1 MSEMGHAETSAQV
14 VAGSAHL
21 PIGRQLPYHP
31 TAEIPFRRQPLLVL
45 RRSAMARS
53 RKPVIGIA
61 LGSGVGRGWAHLGVL
76 SVLEASGLKPDIICG
91 TSIGALVGGACVG
104 GRMTELEDWARG
116 LTKGRMTR
124 LFDFQLSASGV
135 IAGRRVTQILH
146 PDLHALS
153 IEKLD
158 RPFVA
163 VATDLSTGQE
173 VWLRQ
178 GNLVEAIRA
187 SYAVPGLFPPVQHD
201 GRWLIDGALV
211 NPVPVS
217 VCRALGA
224 DVTIA
229 VSLNMDYLGESPQE
243 DDEALEMIEYERPDK
258 SERAGLSMGSMRR
271 FFGRRRADPSLF
283 TVVARAL
290 TIVQDRIARSRLAG
304 DPPDILIAPKVGDV
318 GLFEF
323 YRAAESILAGENAAK
338 SSLSEIRAAVQR
350 RAGGA
355 DPGVRSEQAR
365 GAVRG
370 GAAPA

>member
-1 MSEMGHAETSAQV
+1 MRF
-14 VAGSAHL
+14 VAGSADASAVELDTHPCDTGGPL
-21 PIGRQLPYHP
+21 P
-31 TAEIPFRRQPLLVL
+31 
-45 RRSAMARS
+45 
-53 RKPVIGIA
+53 RKPLIGIA

-76 SVLEASGLKPDIICG
+76 KFLEAEGLSPDIVCG
-91 TSIGALVGGACVG
+91 TSIGALVGGAYVG
-104 GRMTELEDWARG
+104 GRMRELEDWARG
-116 LTKGRMTR
+116 LSKGRMTR

-135 IAGRRVTQILH
+135 IAGRRIAQIL
-146 PDLHALS
+146 PPELHARA
-153 IEKLD
+153 IEDLG

-187 SYAVPGLFPPVQHD
+187 SYAIPGLFPPVRLD

-229 VSLNMDYLGESPQE
+229 VSLSMGRLSESPLE
-243 DDEALEMIEYERPDK
+243 DDEALEVVQGEAPVNSGQGRLGMR
-258 SERAGLSMGSMRR
+258 SVRR
-271 FFGRRRADPSLF
+271 FLGRRRSDPSLF

-290 TIVQDRIARSRLAG
+290 SIVQDRIARSRLAG
-304 DPPDILIAPKVGDV
+304 DPPEILISPKVGDV

-323 YRAAESILAGENAAK
+323 YRAAECIAAGEAAAK
-338 SSLSEIRAAVQR
+338 GLLPDIRAAIQR
-350 RAGGA
+350 HT
-355 DPGVRSEQAR
+355 R
-365 GAVRG
+365 G
-370 GAAPA
+370 PASRIRRHETP

>member
-1 MSEMGHAETSAQV
+1 
-14 VAGSAHL
+14 
-21 PIGRQLPYHP
+21 
-31 TAEIPFRRQPLLVL
+31 
-45 RRSAMARS
+45 MARS
-53 RKPVIGIA
+53 RKPIIGIA

-76 SVLEASGLKPDIICG
+76 NVLEASGLKPDIVCG

-104 GRMTELEDWARG
+104 GRMAELEDWARG
-116 LTKGRMTR
+116 LTKSRMTR
-124 LFDFQLSASGV
+124 LFDFQLRASGV

-146 PDLHALS
+146 PDLHALT
-153 IEKLD
+153 IEKID

-187 SYAVPGLFPPVQHD
+187 SYAVPGLFPPVQRD

-243 DDEALEMIEYERPDK
+243 DDEALDMIEYERPDEPEGK
-258 SERAGLSMGSMRR
+258 RLTMRAVRGLL
-271 FFGRRRADPSLF
+271 GRRRNDPSIF

-304 DPPDILIAPKVGDV
+304 DPPDVLIAPKVGDV

-323 YRAAESILAGENAAK
+323 YRAAESILAGETAAK
-338 SSLSEIRAAVQR
+338 NALPDIRAAAQR
-350 RAGGA
+350 YAGGTA
-355 DPGVRSEQAR
+355 TIVRPEEVER
-365 GAVRG
+365 GS
-370 GAAPA
+370 APA